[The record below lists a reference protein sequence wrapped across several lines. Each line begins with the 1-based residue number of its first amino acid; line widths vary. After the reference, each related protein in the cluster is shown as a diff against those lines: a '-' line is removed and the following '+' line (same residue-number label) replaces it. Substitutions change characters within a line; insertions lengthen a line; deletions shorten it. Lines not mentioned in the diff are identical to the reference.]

1 MKVSKKQRGCGMK
14 LKSSRAF
21 QKIRGTINSMEL
33 DSLVPKICGWLRG
46 AGPENE
52 IVISTRLRLARNISG
67 FSFSNRLA
75 AKDRTELI
83 QRVEETIQKSPL
95 LQKNTLFSLKGLP
108 LLDRQFLLE
117 RHLVSIEFSNAKNE
131 RALSLADNEVISL
144 MILEEDHLRLQV
156 LESGFNLRDCWSL
169 IDRVDSEV
177 EKNLTYAFHE
187 TLGYLTACPTNVGT
201 GMRASCMLHLPG
213 LVLTKQADKVLQAL
227 TKLNLATRG
236 LFGEG
241 SQASGN
247 FFQISNQMTLGQNEE
262 EIIEILEGVIR
273 QIVDHEKEARNLLKE
288 KKEERLIDQIW
299 RAVGILKTA
308 RVVTSTEAMT
318 YFSLMRLGLDLKMIQ
333 GISVNDLNKLFIS
346 TQPAHLQ
353 KLAAKPLTPQERDIR
368 RADVIRET
376 LKGILL

>member
-1 MKVSKKQRGCGMK
+1 M
-14 LKSSRAF
+14 
-21 QKIRGTINSMEL
+21 TDSMEL
-33 DSLVPKICGWLRG
+33 DSLAPRICEWLRG
-46 AGPENE
+46 AGPESE

-67 FSFSNRLA
+67 FSFSSRLA
-75 AKDRTELI
+75 GKDRTDLI
-83 QRVEETIQKSPL
+83 QRVEDAIQRSPL
-95 LQKNTLFSLKGLP
+95 LKKNTLFLLKGLP
-108 LLDRQFLLE
+108 ALDRQLLLE
-117 RHLVSIEFSNAKNE
+117 RHLVSIEFSNAKSE
-131 RALSLADNEVISL
+131 RALSLAENEVISL

-156 LESGFNLRDCWSL
+156 LESGFNLKDCWSL
-169 IDRVDSEV
+169 IDRVDSEL
-177 EKNLTYAFHE
+177 EKNLTFAFHE

-201 GMRASCMLHLPG
+201 GIRASCMLHLPG

-247 FFQISNQMTLGQNEE
+247 FFQISNQMTLGQSEE
-262 EIIEILEGVIR
+262 EIVEVLESVIR
-273 QIVDHEKEARNLLKE
+273 QIVEHEKEARSLLKE

-299 RAVGILKTA
+299 RSVGILKTA

-318 YFSLMRLGLDLKMIQ
+318 YFSLMRLGLDLKMIH

-353 KLAAKPLTPQERDIR
+353 KLAAKTLSPQERDVC
-368 RADVIRET
+368 RADMIREA